1 MDEFS
6 AFYLLNDN
14 RNLTRLLGSDNFQ
27 GQFGQTNSKPQ
38 GLLPGAGTSFV
49 TCLFFL
55 VKKRVPERKSRK
67 RPGHIRK
74 PWSTRKGDVR
84 AVVLMGAAGFQNPCM
99 DAPVTALVTI
109 FHLQLQ
115 GCG

>member
-14 RNLTRLLGSDNFQ
+14 RNLIRLIGSDNFQ

-38 GLLPGAGTSFV
+38 GLLPGTGFSFV
-49 TCLFFL
+49 TYLFFP
-55 VKKRVPERKSRK
+55 VKKRIPKRKSRK

-74 PWSTRKGDVR
+74 SWTGDVR

-99 DAPVTALVTI
+99 DAPVTVV
-109 FHLQLQ
+109 HLQLQ

>member
-6 AFYLLNDN
+6 AFYFLNDN
-14 RNLTRLLGSDNFQ
+14 RNLIRLTGSDNFQ

-38 GLLPGAGTSFV
+38 GLLPGAGTLFGFV
-49 TCLFFL
+49 TCLFFP

-67 RPGHIRK
+67 WPGHMGL
-74 PWSTRKGDVR
+74 TRIGDVR
-84 AVVLMGAAGFQNPCM
+84 AVGLMGAAGFQNPCM
-99 DAPVTALVTI
+99 DAPVTVV
-109 FHLQLQ
+109 HLQLQ